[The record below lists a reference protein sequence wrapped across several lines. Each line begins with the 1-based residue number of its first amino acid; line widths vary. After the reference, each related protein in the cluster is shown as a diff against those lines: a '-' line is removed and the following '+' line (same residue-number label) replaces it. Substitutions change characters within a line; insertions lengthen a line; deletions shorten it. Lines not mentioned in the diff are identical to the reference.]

1 MQEQMQIPPEKEATI
16 VYDASKAENAIREL
30 MERMALASGSA
41 NISRE
46 PAADVVEEPDRVI
59 ILFDVPGIPKER
71 LKIVVG
77 SNYVEVRTDPMPLPQ
92 SKFVHLERMANYRL
106 QRKIEFPF
114 KLKIDE
120 AKAYLKDGVL
130 QITIP
135 KIGENATETE
145 LTVE

>member
-1 MQEQMQIPPEKEATI
+1 M
-16 VYDASKAENAIREL
+16 
-30 MERMALASGSA
+30 ASGSA

-120 AKAYLKDGVL
+120 AKAYLKDGGVL

-135 KIGENATETE
+135 KIGGENATETE